1 MDDLGH
7 CFLINKCELYIA
19 VGKKNGP
26 RLVVF
31 LQSVYGRGRKKYKNK
46 RYLLT
51 FRVGNAISTA
61 ASRALANVK
70 AVTAD
75 RIPTVCV
82 PRRGRRRKTF
92 RAFLP
97 AAPICSLLSP
107 QPRVTRASGAGQGH
121 AGPTPPGHPPPG
133 TRARSLLSPSTQDT
147 DAELPGG
154 SPAAACSAEESLVA
168 LTHSDKIHFIGFV
181 LQFDIGSW
189 DSNFMSRTIT
199 IAAGT
204 FKKCVYPFYFNSYI
218 IKIYLCQTP
227 YKGTI

>member
-7 CFLINKCELYIA
+7 FFLINKCELYIT

-31 LQSVYGRGRKKYKNK
+31 LQSVYGRERKKYKNK

-82 PRRGRRRKTF
+82 PRRGRRKENIPGIP
-92 RAFLP
+92 A
-97 AAPICSLLSP
+97 AAPISSP
-107 QPRVTRASGAGQGH
+107 GLGPQTRVTRASGAGQGNSEP
-121 AGPTPPGHPPPG
+121 A
-133 TRARSLLSPSTQDT
+133 PSR
-147 DAELPGG
+147 
-154 SPAAACSAEESLVA
+154 PAAHPEHTPTLSLQEEAPAAVCSAEKSLVA
-168 LTHSDKIHFIGFV
+168 LTHSDKIHFIGSV

-189 DSNFMSRTIT
+189 DSNFMS
-199 IAAGT
+199 
-204 FKKCVYPFYFNSYI
+204 
-218 IKIYLCQTP
+218 
-227 YKGTI
+227 

>member
-7 CFLINKCELYIA
+7 FFLINKCELYIT

-31 LQSVYGRGRKKYKNK
+31 LQSVYGRERKKYKNK

-82 PRRGRRRKTF
+82 PRRGRRKENIPGIP
-92 RAFLP
+92 A
-97 AAPICSLLSP
+97 AAPISSP
-107 QPRVTRASGAGQGH
+107 GLGPADGPMSPGPAAQDRAILNPHLPGQRL
-121 AGPTPPGHPPPG
+121 T
-133 TRARSLLSPSTQDT
+133 PST
-147 DAELPGG
+147 L
-154 SPAAACSAEESLVA
+154 
-168 LTHSDKIHFIGFV
+168 
-181 LQFDIGSW
+181 
-189 DSNFMSRTIT
+189 RR
-199 IAAGT
+199 
-204 FKKCVYPFYFNSYI
+204 
-218 IKIYLCQTP
+218 
-227 YKGTI
+227 